1 MRVNLYFLK
10 KSGII
15 DLQTIIS
22 NQLTQP
28 FDWNCYIQ
36 QKTQTKNKRRGKDVS
51 CFDGVVEMDVQNWE
65 EKF

>member
-10 KSGII
+10 KSGIF
-15 DLQTIIS
+15 DLQTIIF
-22 NQLTQP
+22 NELTQP

-36 QKTQTKNKRRGKDVS
+36 HKTQTKNKRRRKDVS
-51 CFDGVVEMDVQNWE
+51 CFDDVVEMDVQNWE